1 MTTFVSSL
9 LALTIYCLFCS
20 LSDKLEI
27 KTQESRRIS
36 KEFEGAV
43 AVQDAG
49 MQTLEV
55 CLLLDLIHY
64 PAWSQ
69 SSSLLCTTFH
79 DVHHCNGK

>member
-1 MTTFVSSL
+1 MSCCEINLFLTTSSPLQALIIHCL
-9 LALTIYCLFCS
+9 LCS

-55 CLLLDLIHY
+55 C
-64 PAWSQ
+64 
-69 SSSLLCTTFH
+69 
-79 DVHHCNGK
+79 